1 MALSSEEEALLAKRA
16 RRLKSWPYVG
26 GGLLGLLGACGLW
39 LWVKVPYLINPWAL
53 GDAIRGGSLSE
64 STVLLLASM
73 LPVVLLMLLL
83 FAVAVVGLIFAAF
96 ANERKLIEM
105 IRRLNTH

>member
-1 MALSSEEEALLAKRA
+1 MTLSPEEEALLAKRN

-26 GGLLGLLGACGLW
+26 GGLLGALGACGLW
-39 LWVKVPYLINPWAL
+39 LWIKVPHLINPWVVQTAL
-53 GDAIRGGSLSE
+53 SAGSLSE
-64 STVLLLASM
+64 STVLFMALM
-73 LPVVLLMLLL
+73 LPVVLLMLLF

-96 ANERKLIEM
+96 ANERKLIGM